1 MNTTRRTLLG
11 SSLALPFIAR
21 DAFAQGAYP
30 NAPIR
35 MIVPF
40 AAGGTADIFARFV
53 AEHLRTSLGRPV
65 VVENVGG
72 AGGMVGIT
80 QLARANP
87 DGYTIGLASTSS
99 LAINPILSKATITYK
114 VEDLAPISQIA
125 TVPNVLAVNPGKIP
139 AKTVPELIAYLKSK
153 PDQVTYGSAGVGTS
167 QHLAAELFQQMAGV
181 SMVHVPYR
189 GSSQMVPDLLSG
201 TVELTFDNVPLIL
214 PYAKEGKLR
223 FLATATPQRADFD
236 KNLPA
241 VSEFLP
247 GFEATAWHGF
257 LAPAKTPKPIIETL
271 SKSIQEMMAMP
282 ATKERFAELG
292 ATAVVSTA
300 DDFATKIAVETKRW
314 QDVIEARGIKLEG

>member
-1 MNTTRRTLLG
+1 MNIHRRALLG
-11 SSLALPFIAR
+11 SSLALPFLAR
-21 DAFAQGAYP
+21 EGFAQGAWP
-30 NAPIR
+30 NGPIR

-53 AEHLRTSLGRPV
+53 AEHLRTALGKPV

-80 QLARANP
+80 QLARANA
-87 DGYTIGLASTSS
+87 DGYTIGLASTSA
-99 LAINPILSKATITYK
+99 LAINPTLSKATITYK

-125 TVPNVLAVNPGKIP
+125 TVPNVLAVNPGKIG

-153 PDQVTYGSAGVGTS
+153 PDTVTYGSSGVGTS

-181 SMVHVPYR
+181 SMIHVPYR

-201 TVELTFDNVPLIL
+201 AVELTFDNVPLIL

-223 FLATATPQRADFD
+223 FLATATPERAEFD
-236 KNLPA
+236 ASLPA

-257 LAPAKTPKPIIETL
+257 LAPAKTPRPIVEQLANAIKALME
-271 SKSIQEMMAMP
+271 QP
-282 ATKERFAELG
+282 ATKTRFAELG
-292 ATAVVSTA
+292 ATAVATGP
-300 DDFATKIAVETKRW
+300 DEFATKIEVETKRW
-314 QDVIEARGIKLEG
+314 KGVIESRGIKLE